1 MEDENGRK
9 RIEKHLSVRPARA
22 ELADLHGL
30 GQREKC
36 KCVLNGAYKTG
47 LRKGCGN

>member
-9 RIEKHLSVRPARA
+9 RLEKHLLARLARA

-30 GQREKC
+30 RPRD
-36 KCVLNGAYKTG
+36 A
-47 LRKGCGN
+47 